1 MNLVNSALSAVLP
14 LFPRFIIKPFA
25 KPYVAGETIDNALQ
39 HIKVLIEKGF
49 AATVDILG
57 EHVENE
63 DEAHHITQ
71 SYIEL
76 LNAIHQEGLNCNLSI
91 KPTHIGLDTGYN
103 TARDNLFTL
112 LNKANEYDNFVR
124 LDMEN
129 SPYTDA
135 TIKMYL
141 EAKLDFQNV
150 GPVIQAYLH
159 RSKEDIN
166 RLKEKNLNVRICKGI
181 YRESEHIAFQNNLD
195 INAQF
200 VDLVKMVIESGG
212 YAAIATHDISLIDE
226 LEEWIIVENI
236 SNDRFEF
243 QVLFG
248 VPMSGRLEKLKDK
261 GYVVRV
267 YVPFGESWHDYSIR
281 RLKEN
286 PRIISYVMKNI
297 FKKH

>member
-1 MNLVNSALSAVLP
+1 MSLVNSSLSAVLP

-25 KPYVAGETIDNALQ
+25 KPYVAGETIDNALH
-39 HIKVLIEKGF
+39 HIKVLIDKGF

-63 DEAHHITQ
+63 DEAFKITQ

-103 TARDNLFTL
+103 TLRDNLFTL
-112 LNKANEYDNFVR
+112 LNKSNEYDNFVR
-124 LDMEN
+124 IDMEN

-150 GPVIQAYLH
+150 GLVIQAYLR

-181 YRESEHIAFQNNLD
+181 YRESEYIAFQDHLD

-200 VDLVKMVIESGG
+200 IDLVKMVIESGG

-226 LEEWIIVENI
+226 LEDWIIVENI
-236 SNDRFEF
+236 PNDRFEF
-243 QVLFG
+243 QVLYG
-248 VPMSGRLEKLKDK
+248 VPMGGRLEQLMEK
-261 GYVVRV
+261 GYIVRV

-286 PRIISYVMKNI
+286 PKIITYVIKNM
-297 FKKH
+297 FKKD